1 MRRSAT
7 LGAVMIAL
15 LGVVASALPAVAAP
29 SPSPS
34 PSAATDSEGQSQSLD
49 DKLAAAAKG
58 YYDVRN
64 RLLASQQRQTE
75 IKSRLATAQ
84 QSLTRLS
91 SVVGQIAAA
100 RYKGGQIS
108 TVDALIVAHGDTED
122 LLQGAAVA
130 YYLIWRD
137 DQQLRAYA
145 QARQDA
151 KTAQTELTAEIA
163 NEQNQYAALD
173 QAKRAAEK
181 ALAGVGGMISS
192 GFTANVGGDAQPV
205 QRNADGTL
213 PVESCSIKDPTS
225 DGCIKPRMYHALTE
239 ARLAGFTRFTHCWR
253 QQSWGEHPLG
263 QACDFSVEQSGFGGV
278 AVGDQLTYGNALAA
292 WLIHNSDALAVM
304 YVIWFRQIWMPGI
317 GWRSY
322 FGCCD
327 PSSEHENHVHLSV
340 L

>member
-1 MRRSAT
+1 
-7 LGAVMIAL
+7 
-15 LGVVASALPAVAAP
+15 
-29 SPSPS
+29 
-34 PSAATDSEGQSQSLD
+34 LD
-49 DKLAAAAKG
+49 DRLAAAAKG
-58 YYDVRN
+58 YYNVRN
-64 RLLASQQRQTE
+64 QLLASQQRQVQ
-75 IKSRLATAQ
+75 IKARLATAQ
-84 QSLTRLS
+84 QSLAQLS
-91 SVVGQIAAA
+91 AVVGQIAAA

-108 TVDALIVAHGDTED
+108 TVGALISATGNTSD

-130 YYLIWRD
+130 YYLVSRD
-137 DQQLRAYA
+137 DRQLHAYA
-145 QARQDA
+145 QAQRDA
-151 KTAQTELTAEIA
+151 ATAQIELTTEIA
-163 NEQNQYAALD
+163 NEKAQYAALD
-173 QAKRAAEK
+173 QAKRVAEK

-192 GFTANVGGDAQPV
+192 GFTANVGGDAQAV

-213 PVESCSIKDPTS
+213 PVETCSIKDPTS

-239 ARLAGFTRFTHCWR
+239 ARLAGFTRYTHCWR

-263 QACDFSVEQSGFGGV
+263 QACDFSVEQNGFGGV
-278 AVGDQLTYGNALAA
+278 ATGDQLTYGNALAA